1 MKKNLIIALAA
12 MAMLAVSCS
21 KNPDLIQPETAPLST
36 TGTASLSTSGMASL
50 STVGNAA
57 AFGGPIVL
65 TTRISQFRLPIAPVP
80 TTVISYTGVFPL
92 PVPGATNK
100 PITDAGPVLPTSTWA
115 IKFTVNGVA
124 ITTYNNV
131 PFRFDLDPVGG
142 WKTTAAA
149 GAHGGRNPV
158 GFWYSFPPISLGL
171 NNLKGSMWLSYPSID
186 TSFAPLNGYYL
197 LNPAST
203 ENTVILDRY
212 IGGDGHITLHR

>member
-1 MKKNLIIALAA
+1 MKKNLVIAVAA

-21 KNPDLIQPETAPLST
+21 KNADFIQPGAASLSPV
-36 TGTASLSTSGMASL
+36 GTASLSPLGQN
-50 STVGNAA
+50 GN
-57 AFGGPIVL
+57 IVL
-65 TTRISQFRLPIAPVP
+65 TTRVSQFRLPIAPVP

-115 IKFTVNGVA
+115 IKFIVNGVA
-124 ITTYNNV
+124 VTTYNNV

-149 GAHGGRNPV
+149 DAHGGRNPV
-158 GFWYSFPPISLGL
+158 GFWYSYAPISLGL

-212 IGGDGHITLHR
+212 FGGDGHITFYR